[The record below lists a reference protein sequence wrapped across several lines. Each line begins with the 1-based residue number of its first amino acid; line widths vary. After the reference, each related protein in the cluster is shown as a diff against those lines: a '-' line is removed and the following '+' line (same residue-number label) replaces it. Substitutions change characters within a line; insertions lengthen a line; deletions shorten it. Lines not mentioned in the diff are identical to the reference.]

1 MTTKVQTIHL
11 LATPMEGFKLIIAT
25 ITLGIVGL
33 SYAANTEP
41 VKVPKVI
48 TQAAIKYCKPADLPW
63 DEAEARQ
70 IYLWVKAD
78 PEYGHLTDNQMAEVI
93 SQYCRGIVPD
103 VSKYKR

>member
-1 MTTKVQTIHL
+1 
-11 LATPMEGFKLIIAT
+11 MEGFKLIITA
-25 ITLGIVGL
+25 IAFGIVGL
-33 SYAANTEP
+33 SHAANVNPDT